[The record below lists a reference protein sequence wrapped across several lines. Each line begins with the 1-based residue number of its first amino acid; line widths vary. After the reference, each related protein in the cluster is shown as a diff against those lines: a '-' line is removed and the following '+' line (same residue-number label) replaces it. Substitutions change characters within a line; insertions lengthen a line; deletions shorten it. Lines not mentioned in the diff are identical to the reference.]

1 MMTGMTDP
9 TRRRFSPAPAW
20 LIYGLLVAEGL
31 LWFSERFQWFSFNE
45 KKGWTVLIAVAI
57 VGGAII
63 LMLGWFVAALVLR
76 WRFQFGIRSLLV
88 LTVVI
93 AVLCSWLAVEM
104 KKAREQREVADEI
117 TKLGR
122 LGGAVQ
128 YDWQVGAGHTFKAF
142 HHGEIP
148 EWLLRLLGVDFFST
162 VVAVDS
168 TDTPLT
174 DVELKHLAGLT
185 ELVGLWL
192 DYTQI
197 TDAGLQDLAR
207 LRHLEVLSLNATKV
221 TDAGVGK
228 LQQALPNCK
237 IYH

>member
-1 MMTGMTDP
+1 M
-9 TRRRFSPAPAW
+9 
-20 LIYGLLVAEGL
+20 
-31 LWFSERFQWFSFNE
+31 
-45 KKGWTVLIAVAI
+45 LIAVAI
-57 VGGAII
+57 VGGARI

-168 TDTPLT
+168 TDTPFT

-197 TDAGLQDLAR
+197 TDSGSKILPGCGTGSAVAQRHKSHGRRRGETPTGTTELQ
-207 LRHLEVLSLNATKV
+207 
-221 TDAGVGK
+221 
-228 LQQALPNCK
+228 